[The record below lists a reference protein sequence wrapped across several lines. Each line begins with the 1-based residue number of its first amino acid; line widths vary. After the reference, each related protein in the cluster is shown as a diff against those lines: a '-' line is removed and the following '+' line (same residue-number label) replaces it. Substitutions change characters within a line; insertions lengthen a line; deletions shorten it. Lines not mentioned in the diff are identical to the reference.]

1 MKNMKIFN
9 KLICGFL
16 IVSILTTVVGAAGI
30 ISMLQMKN
38 SSTKLYE
45 KQTVPLPIISD
56 LILNLDRLR
65 GVAKDYIIYAN
76 DEQQLKSYQ
85 DKINTYKANYENDV
99 KEYEPTISTAETKAL
114 FQQGSKIYKD
124 EFVPALDDIKQEIE
138 AKNLKD
144 AIVDLDNYKTINQK
158 LQDIY
163 TQCMD
168 NRIKNAKANN
178 DSNNQLADMMIMIL
192 IAVVVVSLVI
202 SLVLGYFIARA
213 LSRPINEMAF
223 AAEQIADGH
232 LDITVTYE
240 SKDEVGSLAKSLKSA
255 TETLKLY
262 VKDISHNLGLM
273 ASGDMSAEIKQEYIG
288 DFIPIKEALM
298 TISDGL
304 NETLRAVN
312 TSASQ
317 VDSGAQN
324 VSSGA
329 QQLAQGAT
337 EQASTVE
344 ELAASISDVSDKISQ
359 NAENVKLVSEYV
371 NEAITHV
378 SEGNEEMSQ
387 MLSAM
392 EKVDHSS
399 NEISKIIKV
408 IDDIAFQTNI
418 LALNAA
424 VEAARAGA
432 AGKGFA
438 VVADEVR
445 NLASKSADAAKQT
458 TALIEGSISSVKTGS
473 ILADTTAKALDA
485 ISEKIH
491 LVGQVIE
498 KINQASSEQAMAM
511 SQIAEGVDQV
521 SSVVQTNSATSEE
534 SAAASEE
541 LSAQADMLLNVISKF
556 KLKE

>member
-16 IVSILTTVVGAAGI
+16 IVSILTTVVGAVGI

-45 KQTVPLPIISD
+45 KQTVPLPVISD

-65 GVAKDYIIYAN
+65 GVAKDYIIYAD
-76 DEQQLKSYQ
+76 DEQQLKNYQ

-114 FQQGSKIYKD
+114 FQQASKIYKD

-144 AIVDLDNYKTINQK
+144 AIIDLDNYKTVNQK

-163 TQCMD
+163 NQCMD

-178 DSNNQLADMMIMIL
+178 DSNNQLADMMIIIL
-192 IAVVVVSLVI
+192 IIVVAVSLLI

-288 DFIPIKEALM
+288 DFIPIKEALL

-312 TSASQ
+312 ISASQ
-317 VDSGAQN
+317 VDSGAEN

-344 ELAASISDVSDKISQ
+344 ELAASISDVSDKIGQ

-371 NEAITHV
+371 NDAITHV

-392 EKVDHSS
+392 EKVDYSS

-473 ILADTTAKALDA
+473 ILADTTAQALNS
-485 ISEKIH
+485 ISQKIH
-491 LVGQVIE
+491 LVGEVIE
-498 KINQASSEQAMAM
+498 KINQASSEQATAM
-511 SQIAEGVDQV
+511 SQIADGVDQV
-521 SSVVQTNSATSEE
+521 SSVVQTNSATAEE

-556 KLKE
+556 KLKD